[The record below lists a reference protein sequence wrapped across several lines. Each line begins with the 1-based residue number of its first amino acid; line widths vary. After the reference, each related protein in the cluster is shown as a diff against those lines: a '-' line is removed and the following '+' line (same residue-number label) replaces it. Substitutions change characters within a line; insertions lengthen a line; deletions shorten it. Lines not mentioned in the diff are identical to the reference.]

1 MNKFTSFSR
10 RALQTTVTC
19 ATLSAALLLGGCSM
33 PKRYFLLPQ
42 APVPA
47 QWPAASAVPGAVA
60 SASAPSLAAPLAL
73 PDWQSYFQDPDMAA
87 LIRLAL
93 ENNRDVRIAA
103 GTLAQARAQLG
114 LRTAD
119 DLPTVNLAV
128 GASRAPNAFGN
139 MSTLLNAGLSVT
151 AYEFDFFGRVANMKE
166 QALAQYLASQEAS
179 RTAQISLISMVAQSW
194 LALQTDEALLAST
207 RQLLV
212 SRERTLQLVQLR
224 HQQGVA
230 SDIELQ
236 QNRALLESVRVAL
249 GPLQRQRMLDENTLV
264 LLLGQDIPVVQK
276 RALGDGS
283 LARNSLAQLAPGIP
297 SEVLTQRADIR
308 QAEQL
313 LKAAD
318 ANIQAA
324 RATFFPRIALTAG
337 VGSASSELSSLFS
350 SGSWV
355 FTVAPQ
361 LLLPLFDHGRNDAN
375 LATAQAARDV
385 AVAQYEKAIQSAFR
399 EVSDALTQRSAWM
412 AQWEAQQ
419 AQHAADQARLEL
431 VQLKLAHGA
440 ASALEVLE
448 AERSV
453 LADRQALVLLQ
464 SALLQNQIALYKAL
478 GGGLAP
484 SP

>member
-1 MNKFTSFSR
+1 MNKFTPLSR
-10 RALQTTVTC
+10 RAMQTTVTC

-33 PKRYFLLPQ
+33 PKRYSLLPQ

-47 QWPAASAVPGAVA
+47 QWPAASAVPRAVA
-60 SASAPSLAAPLAL
+60 SASAPILAAPLAL

-151 AYEFDFFGRVANMKE
+151 AYEFDFFGRVASMKE

-224 HQQGVA
+224 YQQGVA
-230 SDIELQ
+230 SDMELQ
-236 QNRALLESVRVAL
+236 QNRALLQSVRVAL
-249 GPLQRQRMLDENTLV
+249 GPLQRQRALDENTLV

-324 RATFFPRIALTAG
+324 RAAFFPRIALTAG

-375 LATAQAARDV
+375 LAAAQAARDV

-419 AQHAADQARLEL
+419 AQHVADQARLEL

-453 LADRQALVLLQ
+453 LADQQALVLLQ

-484 SP
+484 AP

>member
-1 MNKFTSFSR
+1 MNEFTPVSR
-10 RALQTTVTC
+10 RAMQTTLTC
-19 ATLSAALLLGGCSM
+19 ATLSAALLLGGCSA
-33 PKRYFLLPQ
+33 PKRYSLMPQ

-47 QWPAASAVPGAVA
+47 HWPAAAAAPRAVA
-60 SASAPSLAAPLAL
+60 SASAPPLAAPLAL

-93 ENNRDVRIAA
+93 DNNRDVRIAA

-119 DLPTVNLAV
+119 DLPTVNLAA
-128 GASRAPNAFGN
+128 GGSRAPNAFGN

-151 AYEFDFFGRVANMKE
+151 AYEFDFFGRVASMKE

-264 LLLGQDIPVVQK
+264 LLLGQDIPVAQK
-276 RALGDGS
+276 SALGDGS
-283 LARNSLAQLAPGIP
+283 LARNRLAQLAPGIP

-318 ANIQAA
+318 ANIVAA
-324 RATFFPRIALTAG
+324 RAAFFPRIALTAG

-375 LATAQAARDV
+375 LAAAQAARDV

-399 EVSDALTQRSAWM
+399 EVSDALTQRSGWQ
-412 AQWEAQQ
+412 AQLEAQQ

-440 ASALEVLE
+440 ASALEVLD

-453 LADRQALVLLQ
+453 LADQQALVLLQ
-464 SALLQNQIALYKAL
+464 AALLQNQIALYKAL

-484 SP
+484 AP

>member
-1 MNKFTSFSR
+1 MNKFTLASVR
-10 RALQTTVTC
+10 RTPLAAVLL
-19 ATLSAALLLGGCSM
+19 ATFFIGGCSM
-33 PKRYFLLPQ
+33 PTLHSLLPK

-47 QWPAASAVPGAVA
+47 QWPNAAGVPAAASQTAMP
-60 SASAPSLAAPLAL
+60 AAAL
-73 PDWQSYFQDPDMAA
+73 PDWQSYFQDADLAA
-87 LIRLAL
+87 LIRIAL
-93 ENNRDVRIAA
+93 DNNRDVRIAA

-114 LRTAD
+114 VRTAD
-119 DLPTVNLAV
+119 ELPTVNLGA
-128 GASRAPNAFGN
+128 GASRAPNAFGA
-139 MSTLLNAGLSVT
+139 MSTLFNTGLSVT
-151 AYEFDFFGRVANMKE
+151 AYEFDFFGRVASLKE

-179 RTAQISLISMVAQSW
+179 RTAQISLIGMVAQSW
-194 LALQTDEALLAST
+194 LALQADEALLAST
-207 RQLLV
+207 RQLVV

-224 HQQGVA
+224 HQHGVA

-236 QNRALLESVRVAL
+236 QNRALLQSVRVAL

-264 LLLGQDIPVVQK
+264 LLLGQDIPAAQK
-276 RALGDGS
+276 RALGDGALS
-283 LARNSLAQLAPGIP
+283 HNSMAELAPGIP

-308 QAEQL
+308 QAEHL

-355 FTVAPQ
+355 FSVAPQ

-375 LATAQAARDV
+375 LAAAQAARAV
-385 AVAQYEKAIQSAFR
+385 AVAQYEKTIQSAFR
-399 EVSDALTQRSAWM
+399 EVSDALTQRSGWQ
-412 AQWEAQQ
+412 AQREAQQ
-419 AQHAADQARLEL
+419 AQHAANQARLEL

-440 ASALEVLE
+440 ASALDVLE

-453 LADRQALVLLQ
+453 LADQQALVLVQ

-478 GGGLAP
+478 GGGLTRTP
-484 SP
+484 